1 MMNKSYATRANTIGV
16 GRIGATWSRSV
27 SGSAFGRL
35 FMLVAMLV
43 TMSLSS
49 VFAQNRAVS
58 GTVSDITG
66 SGLPG
71 VNVALKGTSR
81 GTQTDADGNYKIA
94 DVPANATLVFSFVGF
109 VTREVEV
116 GAKSTVSVTLADD
129 SRALNEVVVIGYGTQ
144 KSKDATGSV
153 ATISPKDFNKGVIA
167 SPENLLQGRVAGV
180 QITQTSGEP
189 GASININIRGVSSL
203 RSGNNPLFVVDG
215 FPLDGGNT
223 STSGGDFGAG
233 SSSARNPLAF
243 INPGDIENIS
253 VLKDAS
259 AAAIYGARGAN
270 GVVLIT
276 TKRGRSGQPEFS
288 FSANASAASSLKR
301 YDLLGRDAFL
311 AGIKASGGDPA
322 AVNKGAN
329 TDWQDAILRTGITQ
343 NYNLGFG
350 GGNNVTTYRFS
361 LGYQNQEGIIKNS
374 GFQRIT
380 GRINATH
387 KLFNDKVI
395 LELSGTTTNV
405 TDNYV
410 QNTNNAGYQG
420 SLIGAALQAN
430 PTYPTYNSDGTP
442 YQPGGDFRNPVALLD
457 YIHDKGV
464 TDRSLVT
471 ASATWKIIDGL
482 SFKANFGIDNS
493 NSTRRTALDAR
504 LNAIG
509 YNTQLTNNVSVPV
522 SGNGG
527 AQISTLS
534 RISKLVEYTL
544 NYNKKVG
551 PGTLDLLGGFSYQ
564 KFDNKASNALAA
576 RFIAPYDQINYLD
589 NFGAVNAQS
598 GVSYGANSS
607 AGTNDLQSYFGRA
620 NYNLQDKYL
629 FTATLRVDGSS
640 RFGVNNKYGYFP
652 SFAAAWRLSN
662 EDFIPKNIFNDLK
675 LRANYGVVGNQD
687 FAGGTSKIIFSLS
700 SDGATTQTNNPNPD
714 IKWEQATTYGAGLDF
729 TILKGKLTGSIDYFN
744 KSTTNTLFQVF
755 YAQPAPVTYKWVNL
769 PGQIVN
775 SGVELVLGYQ
785 AVQKPGFNWEILG
798 NVTFLKNIV
807 QNFGSSVI
815 PTGPID
821 GQGLSGAYAQ
831 AVRDGYSAFT
841 FFTPTWTG
849 LDAQGLGTYADGG
862 RNAAQGSPIP
872 STFVGLTNNFSFG
885 KFTASVFTDAKF
897 GAVVYNNT
905 ANALFLKG
913 ALKNGRNVTTDVA
926 NSTESALNSGSVSS
940 RFIEKADFVR
950 ISNVSVGY
958 NVSLPSSSLVK
969 SLRFSVTGQN
979 LAIFSG
985 YTGLNPD
992 VSTPKTLNNIPSL
1005 GIDYAAYPTPRTFT
1019 VGLTAGF

>member
-1 MMNKSYATRANTIGV
+1 MNKSYSTLAGLQGV
-16 GRIGATWSRSV
+16 GRAGATWLRTLN
-27 SGSAFGRL
+27 GAAFGRL
-35 FMLVAMLV
+35 VMLVVVLTTIGLTAA
-43 TMSLSS
+43 
-49 VFAQNRAVS
+49 FAQNRAVT
-58 GTVSDITG
+58 GTVNDISG

-71 VNVALKGTSR
+71 VNVTIKGTTR
-81 GTQTDADGNYKIA
+81 GTQTDADGNYKIT

-116 GAKSTVSVTLADD
+116 GAKSTVTVTLADD
-129 SRALNEVVVIGYGTQ
+129 SRSLNEVVVIGYGTQ

-153 ATISPKDFNKGVIA
+153 ATISPKDFNKGVIS

-180 QITQTSGEP
+180 QITQSSGEP
-189 GASININIRGVSSL
+189 GAAININIRGVSSL

-223 STSGGDFGAG
+223 STSGSDFGAG
-233 SSSARNPLAF
+233 STSARNPLAF

-288 FSANASAASSLKR
+288 FSANASASGSLKR
-301 YDLLGRDAFL
+301 YDLLNRDAFL
-311 AGIKASGGDPA
+311 AGVKATGGDPT
-322 AVNKGAN
+322 AVDKGAN
-329 TDWQDAILRTGITQ
+329 TNWQDAILQTGITQ

-350 GGNNVTTYRFS
+350 GGNNTTNYRFS
-361 LGYQNQEGIIKNS
+361 LGYQDQQGIIKTS

-380 GRINATH
+380 GRINASH

-395 LELSGTTTNV
+395 IDLSGTSTNV
-405 TDNYV
+405 TDKYV

-430 PTYPTYNSDGTP
+430 PTYPTYNKDGTP

-457 YIHDKGV
+457 YVHDKGV
-464 TDRSLVT
+464 TDRNLVT
-471 ASATWKIIDGL
+471 AAITWKIVEGL
-482 SFKANFGIDNS
+482 SLKANFGIDNS

-509 YNTQLTNNVSVPV
+509 YNVNLTSNVSVPV
-522 SGNGG
+522 YQHGG
-527 AQISTLS
+527 AQIATLN
-534 RISKLVEYTL
+534 RQSKLVEYTL
-544 NYNKKVG
+544 NYNHKVG
-551 PGTLDLLGGFSYQ
+551 PGQLDALAGFSYQ
-564 KFDNKASNALAA
+564 KFENKASAALAA
-576 RFIAPYDQINYLD
+576 NFIAPYDQINYLD

-598 GVSYGANSS
+598 SVSYGANSA
-607 AGTNDLQSYFGRA
+607 AGVNDLQSFFGRA

-629 FTATLRVDGSS
+629 LTATLRVDGSS
-640 RFGVNNKYGYFP
+640 RFGLNNKYGYFP

-662 EDFIPKNIFNDLK
+662 ESFIPKNIFNDLK
-675 LRANYGVVGNQD
+675 LRANYGTVGNQD
-687 FAGGTSKIIFSLS
+687 FAGGTSKIIFALN
-700 SDGATTQTNNPNPD
+700 SDGSTSQQNNPNPD
-714 IKWEQATTYGAGLDF
+714 IKWESATTFGAGLDF

-807 QNFGSSVI
+807 KNFGSSVI

-821 GQGLSGAYAQ
+821 GQGLTGAYAQ
-831 AVRDGYSAFT
+831 TVRDGYSAFT

-849 LDAQGLGTYADGG
+849 FDSQGLGTYADGG

-872 STFVGLTNNFSFG
+872 NTFIGLTNNFSFG
-885 KFTASVFTDAKF
+885 KFSASLFVDSKL

-913 ALKNGRNVTTDVA
+913 ALKNGRNVTTDAA
-926 NSTESALNSGSVSS
+926 NSPENPLNSGSVSS

-950 ISNVSVGY
+950 ISNASVGY
-958 NVSLPSSSLVK
+958 NVSLPSSSMVK

-979 LAIFSG
+979 LFIFTG

-992 VSTPKTLNNIPSL
+992 VNTPKTLNNIPSL